1 MFHNV
6 LYTGILNITKDSSF
20 LLQSFRQ
27 LVQDV
32 NMPIVYLFWG
42 ILFLVVLDIFHQLS
56 GDATKYGYLVGKVM
70 IEAFF
75 YSLFFAIWTDYFQ
88 KRKLMSKVTLLNK
101 TRKLLKLKSKITQ
114 PKFIFSFYFFVNN
127 IIIVYYC
134 PFYVFCF
141 YFVCS
146 FFIFLKMSRS
156 IVPYI
161 LNTNDSHMYVN
172 TKTNKDNID
181 AIIKWEYAPLPSSS
195 SSQNWVIL
203 S

>member
-101 TRKLLKLKSKITQ
+101 TRKLLKLKSKIIQ
-114 PKFIFSFYFFVNN
+114 PKFIFSIYFLSNN
-127 IIIVYYC
+127 IIVVYYC
-134 PFYVFCF
+134 PFYIFIL
-141 YFVCS
+141 YFTCS
-146 FFIFLKMSRS
+146 FIIFFKISKM
-156 IVPYI
+156 IVPYV
-161 LNTNDSHMYVN
+161 LNTNDSHIYVN
-172 TKTNKDNID
+172 NSKRQQNID

-195 SSQNWVIL
+195 SQNWVIL

>member
-101 TRKLLKLKSKITQ
+101 TRKLLKLKSKVIQ
-114 PKFIFSFYFFVNN
+114 PKFILSIYFLSNN

-134 PFYVFCF
+134 PFY
-141 YFVCS
+141 
-146 FFIFLKMSRS
+146 IFLLYFTSSLILLFKLSKT
-156 IVPYI
+156 IVPYV
-161 LNTNDSHMYVN
+161 LNTNDSHIYVN
-172 TKTNKDNID
+172 NAKKEQNID

-195 SSQNWVIL
+195 QNWVIL